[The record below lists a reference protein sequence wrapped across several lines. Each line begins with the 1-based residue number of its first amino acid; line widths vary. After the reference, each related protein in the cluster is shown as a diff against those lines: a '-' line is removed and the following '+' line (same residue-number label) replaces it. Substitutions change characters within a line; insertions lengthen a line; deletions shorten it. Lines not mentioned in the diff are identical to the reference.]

1 MTVVEWL
8 INELKILQADFK
20 YSVID
25 YETYIEKRIELLEQA
40 RDMENK
46 QLEKLKDFDT
56 WKEWKNS

>member
-8 INELKILQADFK
+8 INELKVLQADFK

-25 YETYIEKRIELLEQA
+25 YETYIEKRTELLEQA

>member
-1 MTVVEWL
+1 MIVVEWL
-8 INELKILQADFK
+8 INELNVLQADFK